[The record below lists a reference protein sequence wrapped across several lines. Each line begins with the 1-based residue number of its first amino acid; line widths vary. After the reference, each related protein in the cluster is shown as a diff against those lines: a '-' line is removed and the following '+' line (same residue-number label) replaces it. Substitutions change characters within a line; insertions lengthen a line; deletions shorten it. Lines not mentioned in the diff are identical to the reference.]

1 MASKKI
7 EPVNSLNGSVALPG
21 DKSIS
26 HRAFMIGALAEG
38 DTIIKNLLDCD
49 DCNYTMRA
57 FKEMGIV
64 TRADKTGVVIC
75 GKGLGGLERPKK
87 SLNVGN
93 SGTTMRLLAGILA
106 GQDFGSI
113 LEGDTSL
120 SNRPMTRVIEPLAR
134 MGARITASTGGFP
147 PLDIHGS
154 KLSAIDYR
162 MPIPSAQVKSAILF
176 AGLYADGTTT
186 VLEAFKSRDHTE
198 RMLKYAGADI
208 KVRGSKISVKGG
220 SALKAREYDIPG
232 DISSAS
238 FFMAAAILLKDS
250 KININ
255 GVSINPTRAGMLDI
269 ISRMGANINISNER
283 DIFEPVG
290 DIEVSTG
297 RTKGV
302 IINEDEIPGV
312 IDELPIIF
320 VLAALSKGRTVI
332 KGAEELRVKETDR
345 INSMKYNLEQMGAR
359 VEIGKDEISI
369 EGVESL
375 RGSTLLRSFG
385 DHRTCMAMT
394 VAALAAKGSSEIDD
408 TSCVSKSFPGFFE
421 VLEKLKK

>member
-1 MASKKI
+1 
-7 EPVNSLNGSVALPG
+7 
-21 DKSIS
+21 
-26 HRAFMIGALAEG
+26 
-38 DTIIKNLLDCD
+38 
-49 DCNYTMRA
+49 
-57 FKEMGIV
+57 
-64 TRADKTGVVIC
+64 
-75 GKGLGGLERPKK
+75 
-87 SLNVGN
+87 
-93 SGTTMRLLAGILA
+93 
-106 GQDFGSI
+106 
-113 LEGDTSL
+113 
-120 SNRPMTRVIEPLAR
+120 MTRVIEPLAR

-147 PLDIHGS
+147 PLDIRGS
-154 KLSAIDYR
+154 KLKAIDYR

-186 VLEAFKSRDHTE
+186 VEEAFKSRDHTE

-208 KVRGSKISVKGG
+208 KVKGSKISVEGG

-238 FFMAAAILLKDS
+238 FFMAAAVLLKDS
-250 KININ
+250 KINVN
-255 GVSINPTRAGMLDI
+255 GVSINPTRAGILNI
-269 ISRMGANINISNER
+269 ISRMGANINISNKR
-283 DIFEPVG
+283 DVFEPVG

-297 RTKGV
+297 RTKGI
-302 IINEDEIPGV
+302 IINEDEVPSV

-345 INSMKYNLEQMGAR
+345 ISSMKYNLEQMGAR
-359 VEIGKDEISI
+359 VEVGKDEISI

-375 RGSTLLRSFG
+375 KGSNLLRSFG

-394 VAALAAKGSSEIDD
+394 VAALTAKGASQIDD